1 MKAALLKGPG
11 TIEVSDVPIPNPPP
25 GWVRVKVVRAGIC
38 GTDKA
43 FFRGTYRPGKLP
55 IVPGHEFAGII
66 DSVGENVDEG
76 IIGAK
81 VTSEI
86 NVSCGMCWFCMNGMR
101 THCPYRKVLGI
112 TIDGGMAEYVITPV
126 KNIHIVDGLTYQQ
139 ACFVEPLAAVLE
151 MIKLAP
157 PPPDGRVAIL
167 GLGTIGLLALQVLR
181 LYAPRLLVAVAR
193 SGSPKFKLA
202 KSLGADLT
210 ADPEEALEIARTS
223 TPEGA
228 GFDYVVEATGSP
240 EGLNLALRIVRPRG
254 VIAGKSTHGEE
265 VPLDYTSLVVK
276 EVSLVGSRCGP
287 FPPAIRLIREGLV
300 RVDPLV
306 TSTYELR
313 DIRDAFEAS
322 FRREEIKVQVKIS
335 KD

>member
-1 MKAALLKGPG
+1 LKAALLKGPG

-25 GWVRVKVVRAGIC
+25 GWVRIKVIRAGIC

-76 IIGAK
+76 IIGAR

-126 KNIHIVDGLTYQQ
+126 KNIHIIDGLTYQQ

-157 PPPDGRVAIL
+157 PPPNGRVAIL

-181 LYAPRLLVAVAR
+181 LHAPRLLVAVAR
-193 SGSPKFKLA
+193 SESPKFKLA

-210 ADPEEALEIARTS
+210 ANPEEALEIARTG

-313 DIRDAFEAS
+313 DVRDAFEAS
-322 FRREEIKVQVKIS
+322 FGREEIKVQVKIS

>member
-1 MKAALLKGPG
+1 MRAALLREPG
-11 TIEVSDVPIPNPPP
+11 VIEVSEVPTPNPPP
-25 GWVRVKVVRAGIC
+25 GWVRIKVVRAGIC

-66 DSVGENVDEG
+66 DSVGENVDEE
-76 IIGAK
+76 ITGAR

-101 THCPYRKVLGI
+101 THCPNRKVLGI

-126 KNIHIVDGLTYQQ
+126 RNIHFIDGLTYQQ
-139 ACFVEPLAAVLE
+139 ACFVEPLAAVVE
-151 MIKLAP
+151 MVRLAP
-157 PPPDGRVAIL
+157 PPPGGRVVVI

-181 LYAPRLLVAVAR
+181 LYTPRLLVAVAR
-193 SGSPKFKLA
+193 SNSPKFKLA
-202 KSLGADLT
+202 ESLGADV
-210 ADPEEALEIARTS
+210 AVDPQELMEVVKAR

-240 EGLNLALRIVRPRG
+240 KGLNLALKVVRPRG
-254 VIAGKSTHGEE
+254 VIAGKSTHGEG
-265 VPLDYTSLVVK
+265 VLVDYTSLVVK
-276 EVSLVGSRCGP
+276 EVTLVGSRCGP

-306 TSTYELR
+306 TSTFNLEEVR
-313 DIRDAFEAS
+313 EAFEAS
-322 FRREEIKVQVKIS
+322 FRRDEIKVQVKIS
-335 KD
+335 EE